1 MADLKGLVGLGGDAL
16 INFASSC
23 PKLRELVCDSEE
35 EYPWEEE
42 EGEEEAG
49 PWASRTRQQLE
60 TIRGV
65 IGPRARAWQLAHGLP
80 ESTAAAASLVSA
92 PAPTHAEYA
101 QRSSALQ
108 QGMASLAAGEGILAE
123 AFAAVMSDIESDGAS
138 DGEGADA
145 E

>member
-1 MADLKGLVGLGGDAL
+1 MADLKGLLGLGGDAL

-35 EYPWEEE
+35 DFPWKEE
-42 EGEEEAG
+42 EGEEEEG
-49 PWASRTRQQLE
+49 PWPSRTRQQLE
-60 TIRGV
+60 TIRGI

-92 PAPTHAEYA
+92 PAHSPLWL
-101 QRSSALQ
+101 RD
-108 QGMASLAAGEGILAE
+108 MASTIALEQDLAAAI
-123 AFAAVMSDIESDGAS
+123 AAAMTDVESDGAS